1 MKKAF
6 NSLFM
11 GVLLAMLPA
20 WGAIESQ
27 SESHFLLDRPEPEVY
42 EVQIQRIEVPAA
54 ADNSI
59 IDTQAPPEGET
70 HEVIFYEDP
79 DIPNGV
85 EMLAVTYGAEF
96 NICPEFLEAI
106 AFYESTYGTNI
117 ENGSCIGL
125 MQVNL
130 SCKEQQE
137 RMALYGYTDADMW
150 NDAPSMHVA
159 ADYLA
164 DLFEEYKDPAEVL
177 MRYNGDRTGLKKFK
191 KSGKISEYAQKILTL
206 SEELEVKHGKK

>member
-1 MKKAF
+1 MEKVI

-42 EVQIQRIEVPAA
+42 EVQIERVTVPAA

-59 IDTQAPPEGET
+59 IDTQSPPEGDT
-70 HEVIFYEDP
+70 SEVILVDDP
-79 DIPNGV
+79 DIPDGV

-150 NDAPSMHVA
+150 DNAPSMHVA
-159 ADYLA
+159 ADYLE
-164 DLFEEYKDPAEVL
+164 DLFNEYEDPAEVL
-177 MRYNGDRTGLKKFK
+177 MRYNGDRTGLKRYQKT
-191 KSGKISEYAQKILTL
+191 GEISDYAENILEL
-206 SEELEVKHGKK
+206 SEELERKHGK

>member
-42 EVQIQRIEVPAA
+42 EVQIQRVTVPAA
-54 ADNSI
+54 ADNQI
-59 IDTQAPPEGET
+59 TDTQAPPEGET

-79 DIPNGV
+79 DIPDGV
-85 EMLAVTYGAEF
+85 EILAATYGAEF

-106 AFYESTYGTNI
+106 AFYESTYGANI

-130 SCKEQQE
+130 SCEEQQE

-150 NDAPSMHVA
+150 DNAPSMHVA

-164 DLFEEYKDPAEVL
+164 DLFKEYVDPAEVL

-191 KSGKISEYAQKILTL
+191 KSGKISDYAQKILTL